1 MNKMSM
7 LNTKLDR
14 IIYKQTTSYSSHSCK
29 ADTPEI
35 KVFHDPTNGI
45 YPKPTESPSHP
56 NSY

>member
-1 MNKMSM
+1 MSM